1 MTDDESEALSA
12 RAATERAAADLA
24 EQMGD
29 HDTAAACRAVADEI
43 EAQLA
48 ALEPAPKKGKAKA
61 QEAEA

>member
-1 MTDDESEALSA
+1 MTDDEREALSA
-12 RAATERAAADLA
+12 RAETERAAADLA

-29 HDTAAACRAVADEI
+29 KDTAAACRAVAEDL

-48 ALEPAPKKGKAKA
+48 EAEPAPKKGKAKA

>member
-1 MTDDESEALSA
+1 MTDDEREALSA
-12 RAATERAAADLA
+12 RAETERAAADLA

-29 HDTAAACRAVADEI
+29 QDTASACRAVADELD
-43 EAQLA
+43 AQIA